1 MEQIINTHK
10 HINAFLKQ
18 HIERGQ
24 RQFIVQ
30 GATICMHGSAPNI
43 RAQQSGRDQLIKIF
57 GADQYIHIKHG
68 LGNTSYELGDFFM
81 RKLYDLPV
89 Q

>member
-1 MEQIINTHK
+1 
-10 HINAFLKQ
+10 
-18 HIERGQ
+18 
-24 RQFIVQ
+24 
-30 GATICMHGSAPNI
+30 MHGSAPNI